1 MTMQTKNDI
10 FEEHKARY
18 WKADRKEKGEIL
30 THVCAV
36 TKMHRKSAVRKFRY
50 LQMKDSCKAEN
61 RGRSVYYTADVTA
74 ALKDVWEDGDEVC
87 GELLH
92 PMIREYVEILK
103 RDRMWNHS
111 DEATG
116 KLLSMSEMTVRRRVG
131 KFIKARKKRH
141 GISDTKPSHLK
152 HLVPIFIGPWNN
164 KPPGYGQIDTVR
176 HSNTAFGDAVYSLNY
191 TDAAS
196 LTVITRAQWNKGQQ
210 ATMDSLEWIRKQM
223 YFPLLGVHPDT
234 GSEFINEKV
243 IGWCNEK
250 TIDISRSRPNHK
262 NDNMHVEERNGHVI
276 RKMIGYITLNCLE
289 AVDALND
296 VYEISN
302 PYRFHFVAVRRM
314 IEKEKLSSRYRRK
327 YEKKAMTPYQRIL
340 EHKDVSNEIK
350 EKLRIAH
357 TKLNPRVLKRE
368 IVRRI
373 SKLYDVQKRFG
384 NQENPQQSR

>member
-74 ALKDVWEDGDEVC
+74 ALKDVWEDDDEVC

-196 LTVITRAQWNKGQQ
+196 LAVCTRAQWNKGQQ
-210 ATMDSLEWIRKQM
+210 ATMDSLEWIRQQM
-223 YFPLLGVHPDT
+223 YFPLFGVHPDT

-243 IGWCNEK
+243 IGWCDEK
-250 TIDISRSRPNHK
+250 TINISRSRPNHK

-276 RKMIGYITLNCLE
+276 RKMIGYITLNCRE

>member
-243 IGWCNEK
+243 IGWCDEK
-250 TIDISRSRPNHK
+250 TINISRSRPNHK

-276 RKMIGYITLNCLE
+276 RKMIGYITLNCRE

>member
-36 TKMHRKSAVRKFRY
+36 TKMHRKSAVRKFRHI
-50 LQMKDSCKAEN
+50 QMKDSCRAEG
-61 RGRSVYYTADVTA
+61 RGRAVYYTADVTA
-74 ALKDVWEDGDEVC
+74 ALKDVWEDDDEVC

-243 IGWCNEK
+243 IGWCDEK
-250 TIDISRSRPNHK
+250 TINISRSRPNHK

>member
-10 FEEHKARY
+10 FSEHSQRY
-18 WKADRKEKGEIL
+18 WKADRKERGEIL
-30 THVCAV
+30 DHICAV
-36 TKMHRKSAVRKFRY
+36 TGMHRKSAVRKFRHI
-50 LQMKDSCKAEN
+50 QMKDSCTAKG

-92 PMIREYVEILK
+92 PMIAEYVKILR

-116 KLLSMSEMTVRRRVG
+116 KLLSMSEMTVRRRVSA
-131 KFIKARKKRH
+131 FMKARKKRH

-152 HLVPIFIGPWNN
+152 HLVPIFIGPWND
-164 KPPGYGQIDTVR
+164 KPSGFGQIDTVR
-176 HSNTAFGDAVYSLNY
+176 HSTTAFGDAVYSVNY

-196 LTVITRAQWNKGQQ
+196 LAVFTRAQWNKGAM
-210 ATMDSLEWIRKQM
+210 ATMESLEYIKQNM
-223 YFPLLGVHPDT
+223 YFPLRGVHPDT

-243 IGWCNEK
+243 IGWCHEAK
-250 TIDISRSRPNHK
+250 IDISRSRPNHK

-289 AVDALND
+289 AVSALNA
-296 VYEISN
+296 VYELSN

-327 YEKKAMTPYQRIL
+327 YEKKAKTPYQRIL
-340 EHKDVSNEIK
+340 ERDDVTDDVK
-350 EKLRIAH
+350 EKLRITHA
-357 TKLNPRVLKRE
+357 KLNPRVLKQE
-368 IVRRI
+368 IARRV
-373 SKLYDVQKRFG
+373 SKLYDVHKRFG
-384 NQENPQQSR
+384 DQENSKESR

>member
-1 MTMQTKNDI
+1 
-10 FEEHKARY
+10 
-18 WKADRKEKGEIL
+18 
-30 THVCAV
+30 
-36 TKMHRKSAVRKFRY
+36 
-50 LQMKDSCKAEN
+50 
-61 RGRSVYYTADVTA
+61 
-74 ALKDVWEDGDEVC
+74 
-87 GELLH
+87 
-92 PMIREYVEILK
+92 
-103 RDRMWNHS
+103 MWNHS

-243 IGWCNEK
+243 IGWCDEK
-250 TIDISRSRPNHK
+250 TINISRSRPNHK

-276 RKMIGYITLNCLE
+276 RKMIGYITLNCRE

>member
-1 MTMQTKNDI
+1 MQTKNDI

-276 RKMIGYITLNCLE
+276 RKMIGYITLNCRE

>member
-276 RKMIGYITLNCLE
+276 RKMIGYITLNCRE